1 MGAMLHSAR
10 VSGGVAS
17 AVCACVLGGLLPG
30 RGSWSFP
37 GCGGDCGLCLK
48 LVGRRACASRYEVS
62 PAGKLQCHFTCG
74 FDFRHNV

>member
-17 AVCACVLGGLLPG
+17 AVCACVLGELQPG
-30 RGSWSFP
+30 RGSRSIP

-48 LVGRRACASRYEVS
+48 
-62 PAGKLQCHFTCG
+62 
-74 FDFRHNV
+74 

>member
-17 AVCACVLGGLLPG
+17 AVCACVLGGLQPG

-37 GCGGDCGLCLK
+37 DCGGDCGLCLK
-48 LVGRRACASRYEVS
+48 LVGRRACASRSEVS

>member
-17 AVCACVLGGLLPG
+17 AVCACVLGGSQPG

-48 LVGRRACASRYEVS
+48 LVGRRVCASRSEVS
-62 PAGKLQCHFTCG
+62 PAGKLQ
-74 FDFRHNV
+74 